1 MKQIYSHIK
10 LAAVSLL
17 IFSACT
23 QDEMLP
29 QIGENETAVSDVLTI
44 QNVNVANF
52 DTGNSTTRVIN
63 DGVTVTFEVGNS
75 LEDVNGDEIGILL
88 IDKDGI
94 GFANEP
100 FKYINENGANKW
112 VSKNSVSYTNK
123 IKKVIAY
130 FPYAQIVKDGKEF
143 VPSSVNELKELKKEE
158 ETTEF
163 KDKDLLIAEINDI
176 QSHQLTINFKH
187 AFSLIAFSAE
197 ATIKLDDT
205 EEISYLLDLS
215 DVSFSIGDEL
225 YTPESMSG
233 KYICL
238 VDEEQLVKNDFR
250 YFYTIDNITYSKTLK
265 DPITLAA
272 NQCYT
277 FPCPTSS
284 EGTADIAVGDFYCT
298 TESNKTIILP
308 RNAAGIPTGLTCKG
322 IVFHIIDDFETFKS
336 TNDLNDSNL
345 NGYQEKHG
353 LVVSTKKGN
362 NFGTV
367 AAADIEQAFIYG
379 NAEKYTDTETSN
391 GYKLTQ
397 ILVGTENLG
406 FIALNNH
413 TEKLNNSTAWY
424 APSFNEL
431 KYLIQGENTQTGSTS
446 GQEYINKQLKKINA
460 DELAGTIP
468 SVTFYNGVGD
478 HGLRL
483 MTGGSEN
490 GWHGIPSEVFYPIC
504 AF

>member
-1 MKQIYSHIK
+1 M
-10 LAAVSLL
+10 
-17 IFSACT
+17 
-23 QDEMLP
+23 
-29 QIGENETAVSDVLTI
+29 
-44 QNVNVANF
+44 
-52 DTGNSTTRVIN
+52 
-63 DGVTVTFEVGNS
+63 
-75 LEDVNGDEIGILL
+75 
-88 IDKDGI
+88 
-94 GFANEP
+94 
-100 FKYINENGANKW
+100 
-112 VSKNSVSYTNK
+112 
-123 IKKVIAY
+123 
-130 FPYAQIVKDGKEF
+130 
-143 VPSSVNELKELKKEE
+143 
-158 ETTEF
+158 
-163 KDKDLLIAEINDI
+163 
-176 QSHQLTINFKH
+176 
-187 AFSLIAFSAE
+187 IAFSAE
-197 ATIKLDDT
+197 ATIKLDGT

-250 YFYTIDNITYSKTLK
+250 YFYTIDNTTYSKTLK

-336 TNDLNDSNL
+336 TNDLNGSNL

-353 LVVSTKKGN
+353 LVISTKKGN

-367 AAADIEQAFIYG
+367 AAAAIEQAFIDG
-379 NAEKYTDTETSN
+379 NVEKYTDTETSN

-468 SVTFYNGVGD
+468 SVTFYNDGIGD
-478 HGLRL
+478 PGLRL

-490 GWHGIPSEVFYPIC
+490 VWHGIPGEAFYPIC